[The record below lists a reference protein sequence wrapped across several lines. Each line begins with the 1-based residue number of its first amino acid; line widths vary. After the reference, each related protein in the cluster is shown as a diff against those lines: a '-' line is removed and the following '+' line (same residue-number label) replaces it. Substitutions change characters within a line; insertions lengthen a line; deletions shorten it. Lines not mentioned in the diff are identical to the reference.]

1 MGSARYQ
8 LKLAYDGTRYFGF
21 QRQAEDRTVQLEVEA
36 ALKKLG
42 WKGKSIL
49 FAGRTDAGVHAS
61 GQVISFDFD
70 WNHSE
75 QKLIQALNAHLP
87 EDVSAKDAKIVAEEF
102 HPRFDARVRTYRY
115 RVVCS
120 NTREPLEERYAWRV
134 WPKLNNS
141 LLMQAA
147 AVLPGV
153 YDCAAFGTP
162 PKKGGHTVRAIY
174 DVKWEQTDDTH
185 YQFAISANAFLYHMV
200 RRIVNCQV
208 KIGLT
213 QMSLEEFTTAIE
225 AKEIL
230 KSGLAPANGL
240 DLMEVRYS
248 LSEQEYQLIKTSGH
262 YHLEFSETGE

>member
-8 LKLAYDGTRYFGF
+8 LKLAYDGTRYCGF
-21 QRQAEDRTVQLEVEA
+21 QRQAEDRTVQLVVEA

-42 WKGKSIL
+42 WNDESIL
-49 FAGRTDAGVHAS
+49 FAGRTDTGVHAS
-61 GQVISFDFD
+61 GQVISFDLD
-70 WNHSE
+70 WNHSQE
-75 QKLIQALNAHLP
+75 KLVHAINAYLP
-87 EDVSAKDAKIVAEEF
+87 DDVAVSHAQIVDDSF

-120 NTREPLEERYAWRV
+120 NTRQPLEERYAWRV
-134 WPKLNNS
+134 WPKLDHS

-162 PKKGGHTVRAIY
+162 PKKGGNTIRVIY
-174 DVKWEQTDDTH
+174 DAKWEQEDDMH
-185 YQFAISANAFLYHMV
+185 YQFTISANAFLYHMV
-200 RRIVNCQV
+200 RRIVFSQV
-208 KIGLT
+208 KIGLS
-213 QMSLEEFTTAIE
+213 QMSLEELTKAIN

-230 KSGLAPANGL
+230 RSGLAPANGL

-248 LSEQEYQLIKTSGH
+248 LSEQEYQLIKTSGY
-262 YHLEFSETGE
+262 YHLEFSETGD

>member
-8 LKLAYDGTRYFGF
+8 LKLAYDGTRFFGF
-21 QRQAEDRTVQLEVEA
+21 QRQAEDRTVQLVVEA
-36 ALKKLG
+36 ALRKLG
-42 WKGKSIL
+42 WKGDSIL
-49 FAGRTDAGVHAS
+49 FAGRTDTGVHAS
-61 GQVISFDFD
+61 GQVICFDLD
-70 WNHSE
+70 WTHTD
-75 QKLIQALNAHLP
+75 QKLIQALNANLP
-87 EDVSAKDAKIVAEEF
+87 DDVSAKQIQVVNENF

-115 RVVCS
+115 RIVCS
-120 NTREPLEERYAWRV
+120 DTREPLEERYAWRV
-134 WPKLNNS
+134 WPKLNDS

-174 DVKWEQTDDTH
+174 NASWVQTDETH
-185 YQFAISANAFLYHMV
+185 YQFTISANAFLYHMV

-208 KIGLT
+208 KIGLSR
-213 QMSLEEFTTAIE
+213 MPLEEFSNAIK
-225 AKEIL
+225 AKEML

-240 DLMEVRYS
+240 DLLEVRYS